1 VIRVAYLTA
10 IGLDHSYCPWICQK

>member
-10 IGLDHSYCPWICQK
+10 IGLDQSYCPWIRQK